1 MLPSSVRGWW
11 VLALVAVLPLL
22 AGLLLAGTPPVG
34 AWLVATGVVTLALY
48 AWDKARARS
57 SAGRRGKRVPERV
70 LLGMGVLG
78 GAPAALIAMRLLR
91 HKTRHTRFWLVNW
104 IATAVWL
111 TLLAASLAAGSLLG

>member
-11 VLALVAVLPLL
+11 MLALIAVLPLL
-22 AGLLLAGTPPVG
+22 AGFVLGGTPPVG
-34 AWLVATGVVTLALY
+34 AWLLATGAVTLALY

-57 SAGRRGKRVPERV
+57 SNGRRGKRVPERV

-91 HKTRHTRFWLVNW
+91 HKTRHSQFWLVNW
-104 IATAVWL
+104 IATAAWL
-111 TLLAASLAAGSLLG
+111 AVLAVSLTAGGLFG

>member
-11 VLALVAVLPLL
+11 MLAVIAVLPLL
-22 AGLLLAGTPPVG
+22 AGFLLGGTPPVG
-34 AWLVATGVVTLALY
+34 AWLLATGTVTLALY

-70 LLGMGVLG
+70 LLGMGLMG

-91 HKTRHTRFWLVNW
+91 HKTRHSRFWVTNG
-104 IATAVWL
+104 AAAAVWL
-111 TLLAASLAAGSLLG
+111 VLLALSLTASGLFG